1 MKSGLVNYEIA
12 NELRKLILEN
22 PELPIL
28 VFVGDEVNT
37 GDYRYMSAADVTAVV
52 GEVLDCEVPGWDG
65 VITDR
70 DDLEEAIWDYY
81 RDDFEGN
88 DSEWD
93 AYFDK
98 KLDEFEPFWVKAII
112 VYVD

>member
-1 MKSGLVNYEIA
+1 MNYELA
-12 NELRKLILEN
+12 KRLRELILEN

-28 VFVGDEVNT
+28 VFVGDEVND
-37 GDYRYMSAADVTAVV
+37 GDDRYMSATNVTAEV
-52 GEVLDCEVPGWDG
+52 GEVLDCEVPGWDA
-65 VITDR
+65 VITGR
-70 DDLEEAIWDYY
+70 DDLEEAVWDYY
-81 RDDFEGN
+81 RDDFDGN

-93 AYFDK
+93 DYFNK